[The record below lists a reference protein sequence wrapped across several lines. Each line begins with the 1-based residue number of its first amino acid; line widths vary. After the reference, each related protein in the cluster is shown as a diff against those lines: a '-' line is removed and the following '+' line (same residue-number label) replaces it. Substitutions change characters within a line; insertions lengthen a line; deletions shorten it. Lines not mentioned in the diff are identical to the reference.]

1 MADLTAPPAVV
12 LDTVTYVYSNAA
24 AAALDSIS
32 LCIRQGE
39 WVCLV
44 GDNGSGKTTLSRII
58 AGLSHPDSGKVSL
71 LGTTVYNSGLAD
83 TGADA
88 VDFDAYSAVKKKIS
102 IVFQNPQDQ
111 IVSSIVEDDV
121 AFGPENLGVPSDI
134 ITQRVYG
141 CLDTVGMGAEARSDP
156 MDLSGG
162 QQQRVTIASAL
173 AMRPEILILDEPT
186 AMIDPVGRQKLMAAL
201 RSAHGRGLT
210 VIFITHNMEEASQA
224 DRIIALSHGSM
235 QYDGPAENYCRS
247 CLQDGTAG
255 EIPAGTGRPPYST
268 SGADPCTAGDDEE
281 ITDKALKQYG
291 IPVSHIFTHNNFT
304 HNNHNNTVSGGRHGI
319 PGEIALP
326 GISASFSG
334 STTGIPDK
342 RAAAVGLSHISYRYA
357 GSSTDII
364 NGLSLSIRK
373 GEFVALCGENGTGK
387 STLAM
392 LMCALEKP
400 QSGSVAIDGM
410 DAFARK
416 NRIKVRSHIG
426 YVMQHPE
433 NQLFADTVADD
444 IAYGPACLGLPSD
457 EADRRVDE
465 MLKLVGIE
473 HLRQRSPWDLSGG
486 ERRLAAIAG
495 VLANKPD
502 IIVLDEPT
510 VGLDTHAREHI
521 LSILRKLHKEGATIV
536 IITHSLHVAAGN
548 AERVMLLHSGTGPG
562 HSTGT
567 DRGTTDTG
575 THTQQPQPLDT
586 GQKSGPQPG
595 EAARRAPQDSPL
607 SRLDPRT
614 LILCAMAVMV
624 SYFAVSNG
632 AMLLW
637 SAVVTLSAAVLMR
650 ASIRDLWA
658 RLKGFIALFI
668 VMGVLNALF
677 TRTGQPLIHWGDFL
691 ITTAGVWTAL
701 IYSMRLILM
710 VCIGALLLMAI
721 PPMRMSDAF
730 ESLISPLKLF
740 NVPTHD
746 AAFTLTL
753 GMRFMPVLSREF
765 RHLRHAQAARGASI
779 GYGSLR
785 TQVKSLSSLVIPV
798 LAAAIRYAHHLSD
811 ALDARCYTGTARRS
825 TWHPMHFTARD
836 ITAAAIT
843 ACMIAVLV
851 LLRFVPGGILQI

>member
-1 MADLTAPPAVV
+1 MAGLNAPPAVV

-24 AAALDSIS
+24 APALDSIS

-71 LGTTVYNSGLAD
+71 LGTTVYNSSPAD

-88 VDFDAYSAVKKKIS
+88 VDFDAYAAVKKKIS

-141 CLDTVGMGAEARSDP
+141 CLDTVGMRAEAGSDP

-173 AMRPEILILDEPT
+173 AMGPEILILDEPT
-186 AMIDPVGRQKLMAAL
+186 AMIDPAGRQKLMAAL
-201 RSAHGRGLT
+201 RSAHEQGLT

-224 DRIIALSHGSM
+224 DRIIALSHGSV
-235 QYDGPAENYCRS
+235 QYDGPAEKYCRP
-247 CLQDGTAG
+247 CPQDRTA
-255 EIPAGTGRPPYST
+255 EETPAGTGRRPYST
-268 SGADPCTAGDDEE
+268 SSADPCTAGDDEE
-281 ITDKALKQYG
+281 ITDEALKPYG

-304 HNNHNNTVSGGRHGI
+304 HNNTVSGGGHGI
-319 PGEIALP
+319 PGDITLP
-326 GISASFSG
+326 GISDSPSG
-334 STTGIPDK
+334 GNTGIPDN
-342 RAAAVGLSHISYRYA
+342 RTAAVGLSHISYRYA
-357 GSSTDII
+357 GSDTDII
-364 NGLSLSIRK
+364 NGLSLGIRK

-400 QSGSVAIDGM
+400 RSGSVAVDGM

-416 NRIKVRSHIG
+416 NRTKVRSHIG

-444 IAYGPACLGLPSD
+444 IAYGPACLGLPPD
-457 EADRRVDE
+457 EAGKRVDE

-548 AERVMLLHSGTGPG
+548 AERVMLLHSGTRPG
-562 HSTGT
+562 HSAGINK
-567 DRGTTDTG
+567 GTTDMG
-575 THTQQPQPLDT
+575 THTQQPQPSDT
-586 GQKSGPQPG
+586 GQNPGPQPG
-595 EAARRAPQDSPL
+595 EAARRTPQDSPL

-637 SAVVTLSAAVLMR
+637 SAVVTLSVAVLLR
-650 ASIRDLWA
+650 ANIRDLWA

-677 TRTGQPLIHWGDFL
+677 TRTGQPLIRWGDFL

-785 TQVKSLSSLVIPV
+785 TQAKSLSSLVIPV
-798 LAAAIRYAHHLSD
+798 LAAAIRHAHHLSD

-836 ITAAAIT
+836 ITAAAII

-851 LLRFVPGGILQI
+851 LLRFVPGGIFQI

>member
-141 CLDTVGMGAEARSDP
+141 CLDTVGMGTEAGSDP

-162 QQQRVTIASAL
+162 QQQRITIASAM
-173 AMRPEILILDEPT
+173 AMEPEILILDEPT
-186 AMIDPVGRQKLMAAL
+186 AMIDPAGRQKLMAAL
-201 RSAHGRGLT
+201 RSAHRQGLT

-224 DRIIALSHGSM
+224 DRIIALSHGSV
-235 QYDGPAENYCRS
+235 QYDGPAENYCTP
-247 CLQDGTAG
+247 CPQDRTGG
-255 EIPAGTGRPPYST
+255 EIPVRTGRPPYRAQ
-268 SGADPCTAGDDEE
+268 GADPCTADGDEE
-281 ITDKALKQYG
+281 ITDEALKPYG
-291 IPVSHIFTHNNFT
+291 IPVTHIFTHNNI
-304 HNNHNNTVSGGRHGI
+304 VSYGRHSI
-319 PGEIALP
+319 PRGTALP
-326 GISASFSG
+326 CKSASFSNG
-334 STTGIPDK
+334 ASDISNNP
-342 RAAAVGLSHISYRYA
+342 APAVGLSHISYRYA

-548 AERVMLLHSGTGPG
+548 AERVVLLHPGTGPG
-562 HSTGT
+562 HSTDT

-575 THTQQPQPLDT
+575 THTQQPQPSDT
-586 GQKSGPQPG
+586 GQKTDPPPG
-595 EAARRAPQDSPL
+595 TAARCTPQGSPL

-637 SAVVTLSAAVLMR
+637 SAVVTLSAAVLLR
-650 ASIRDLWA
+650 ANIRDLWA

-677 TRTGQPLIHWGDFL
+677 TRTGQPLIRWGDFL

-785 TQVKSLSSLVIPV
+785 TQAKSLSSLVIPV
-798 LAAAIRYAHHLSD
+798 LAAAIRHAHHLSD

-851 LLRFVPGGILQI
+851 LLRFVPGGIFQI